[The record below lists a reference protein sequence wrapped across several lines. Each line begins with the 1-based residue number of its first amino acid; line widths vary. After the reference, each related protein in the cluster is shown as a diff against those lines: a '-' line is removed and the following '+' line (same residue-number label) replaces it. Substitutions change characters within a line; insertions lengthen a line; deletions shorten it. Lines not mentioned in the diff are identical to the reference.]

1 MSHYIIEIRNN
12 TITIFIKNKINELE
26 DVEILNMFYIVK
38 AIKLLETSKGNEYKN
53 AFLIL
58 KYVESMLIKE
68 YINIFTLVRLPSFHE
83 FINYFL
89 TFEEKFDKQNTNT
102 KNYINDY
109 LEASTNI
116 SQSVYI
122 EFIFKIETTFEE
134 LNEKIMEV
142 KKIIEF
148 DDSHL
153 EIINI
158 LKKKK

>member
-158 LKKKK
+158 LKKIK